1 MVWIGFNQKENNM
14 STTTI
19 GTRRDDIKKREVS
32 AEDPFRD
39 APFYAAG
46 YKGDK
51 MNPINVGDLI
61 CGTFHSLR
69 SSKSSD
75 AQYLCL
81 ELGNGD
87 LIRVMA
93 PIQLRNTLTNEGVEK
108 GQYVELEYKG
118 MIEPTN
124 EGGRS
129 YHSFDVRIGEGT
141 VN

>member
-1 MVWIGFNQKENNM
+1 M

-19 GTRRDDIKKREVS
+19 GTRREDVKTREVS

-46 YKGDK
+46 YEGDK
-51 MNPINVGDLI
+51 MNAINVGDMI

-69 SSKSSD
+69 TSKSSN

-81 ELGNGD
+81 ELGDGE

-93 PIQLRNTLTNEGVEK
+93 PTQLRNTLNDEGVEK
-108 GQYVELEYKG
+108 GQYLELEYRG
-118 MIEPTN
+118 MIDPKK
-124 EGGRS
+124 EGARS
-129 YHSFDVRIGEGT
+129 YHSFDVRIAEGT